1 MDLFNQENNTVNLLP
16 YDGTVNYFG
25 KLLSNSE
32 ANAYFQALL
41 QHIDWKNDEAVIFGK
56 RIVTNRKV
64 AWYGEE
70 EFEYSYSNTTK
81 KALPWTR
88 ELLELKKLSEEVSG
102 ESFNSCLLNLYHH
115 GEEGMAWHSDG
126 EKDLKKDG
134 AIGSLSFGAERKFS
148 FKHKKTKQTVSLILE
163 HGSLLV
169 MKDTTQTHWLHRLPP
184 TKLIRNARINLTF
197 RTINTSLRT

>member
-70 EFEYSYSNTTK
+70 EFECSYSNTTK

-88 ELLELKKLSEEVSG
+88 ELLE
-102 ESFNSCLLNLYHH
+102 
-115 GEEGMAWHSDG
+115 
-126 EKDLKKDG
+126 
-134 AIGSLSFGAERKFS
+134 
-148 FKHKKTKQTVSLILE
+148 
-163 HGSLLV
+163 
-169 MKDTTQTHWLHRLPP
+169 
-184 TKLIRNARINLTF
+184 
-197 RTINTSLRT
+197 